1 MSEVLVHTN
10 IAVWWRVRGK
20 NRLDGLERRALQGQ
34 AALLARLIDT
44 LAQHAA
50 QRHIDGRHGYNT
62 ALRLSSNHSGQH
74 KQPRKC
80 CEACAAKLPVSRS
93 RLQCVRET
101 PAKPKV
107 KL

>member
-1 MSEVLVHTN
+1 MYLRDAPGVLGCLPTALRWPVPRPPRCKPDADVSEVLVHTN

-50 QRHIDGRHGYNT
+50 Q
-62 ALRLSSNHSGQH
+62 
-74 KQPRKC
+74 
-80 CEACAAKLPVSRS
+80 
-93 RLQCVRET
+93 
-101 PAKPKV
+101 
-107 KL
+107 